1 MPSVRVRRSTYFNL
15 NDASPPPEPRPLT
28 TIFSSQPTTA
38 AGRRRAHTIDGA
50 QDTSRNAT
58 VAQEPTGDSSHEEFR
73 RTLFETTRS
82 RVQSQ
87 CVKPPRRPRLSFLEG
102 SPSTSRSPERRRP
115 RSAGSDMVTVEGAS
129 ADVRLPAQGTDQSL
143 IGSALSLTSTRQS
156 TNPFG
161 DEHHHDDIVEHLDV
175 IDPQV
180 GTVANLT
187 NAANAIIVPPITGY
201 PKFRKPIVTLDDGP
215 RDPET
220 ASHHEDA
227 LDRHVED
234 VMRRRARF
242 KRIMKGVWSFL
253 KTPIGVLTAIYGFL
267 VVFWG
272 AAIVLFLA
280 RIINL
285 HNNNLQ
291 NYWIELSSQ
300 VTNGLFTVTGIG
312 LIPQR
317 TLDTYRILKIWRY
330 KRLTRKL
337 RKRAGLPTLF
347 DEDDLPDPN
356 YDPNYVHVL
365 TPKQQTDLQRQQ
377 RKFAH
382 SQTWYRAH
390 GTETHRAFPINMAL
404 LICLFN
410 DGNSIFQIFLC
421 GTMWG
426 LNRFERPAWTTGCLI
441 PLSFLCGIASAVFIW
456 RGGERT
462 KRVEEVRERLRAA
475 LGKDKPFVPSEKEP
489 SVVAPSSRSANGESP
504 TPDMPRASSPGDAST
519 LHVDT
524 QKGGTVGSQDGHTP
538 AGKASPTNTEADSP
552 TGTWGTSP
560 TNTGGDSPTNTGGD
574 SPTST
579 EGDSPKVPS
588 ISVLGEQITVSP
600 GEKEVMVTHTEKEG

>member
-15 NDASPPPEPRPLT
+15 NDASPQPEPRPLT
-28 TIFSSQPTTA
+28 TIFSSQPSSA
-38 AGRRRAHTIDGA
+38 PGRRRAHTIDGA

-58 VAQEPTGDSSHEEFR
+58 VTQEPTGDSSHEEFR

-175 IDPQV
+175 I
-180 GTVANLT
+180 GA
-187 NAANAIIVPPITGY
+187 PPITGY

-215 RDPET
+215 RDLET

-253 KTPIGVLTAIYGFL
+253 KTPIYGFL

-390 GTETHRAFPINMAL
+390 GTETHRTYSMAL

-462 KRVEEVRERLRAA
+462 KRVEEVRERLRVA
-475 LGKDKPFVPSEKEP
+475 LGKDNPFVPSEKEP

-524 QKGGTVGSQDGHTP
+524 QKGGTAGSQDGHTP
-538 AGKASPTNTEADSP
+538 AGKASPTNTDADSP
-552 TGTWGTSP
+552 TGTWGA
-560 TNTGGDSPTNTGGD
+560 SPTNTGGD

-600 GEKEVMVTHTEKEG
+600 GEKEVTVTHTEKQG

>member
-15 NDASPPPEPRPLT
+15 NDASPQPEPRPLA
-28 TIFSSQPTTA
+28 TIFSQPSTIP
-38 AGRRRAHTIDGA
+38 GRRRAHTLDGTA
-50 QDTSRNAT
+50 DTSRHANVSQNSA
-58 VAQEPTGDSSHEEFR
+58 GDSSQDDFR
-73 RTLFETTRS
+73 RTLFETTGS

-87 CVKPPRRPRLSFLEG
+87 CVKPPRRPRFSFVEG
-102 SPSTSRSPERRRP
+102 SPSASRSPERRRP
-115 RSAGSDMVTVEGAS
+115 RSAGSEMVTVEGAS
-129 ADVRLPAQGTDQSL
+129 ADVRLHAQGADPSL

-156 TNPFG
+156 ANPFG
-161 DEHHHDDIVEHLDV
+161 DEQHHHDDIVEHLDV

-187 NAANAIIVPPITGY
+187 NAANAIIIPPISGY
-201 PKFRKPIVTLDDGP
+201 PRFRKPIVTLDDGP
-215 RDPET
+215 RDLET

-253 KTPIGVLTAIYGFL
+253 KTPIGVVTAIYGFL

-285 HNNNLQ
+285 HNSNLQ

-347 DEDDLPDPN
+347 DEDDLPDPT
-356 YDPNYVHVL
+356 YDSNYVHVL
-365 TPKQQTDLQRQQ
+365 TPKQQADLHRQQ
-377 RKFAH
+377 VKFHH

-390 GTETHRAFPINMAL
+390 GSETHRVWFPFNMAL

-462 KRVEEVRERLRAA
+462 KRVEEVRERLRLA
-475 LGKDKPFVPSEKEP
+475 LGKEDPFAPSEKAGP
-489 SVVAPSSRSANGESP
+489 TAGTADTARIVAA
-504 TPDMPRASSPGDAST
+504 DAPRASSPGDAST
-519 LHVDT
+519 LRMDASALHVDT
-524 QKGGTVGSQDGHTP
+524 TKGQASSTAGSLKDGE
-538 AGKASPTNTEADSP
+538 GERK
-552 TGTWGTSP
+552 G
-560 TNTGGDSPTNTGGD
+560 

-579 EGDSPKVPS
+579 EGEGPSATVQGDSS
-588 ISVLGEQITVSP
+588 SCLGEQVTVSLEDKDVVVTR
-600 GEKEVMVTHTEKEG
+600 GEEVVAEVNEKEVA

>member
-15 NDASPPPEPRPLT
+15 NDSSPQPEPRPLT
-28 TIFSSQPTTA
+28 TIFSSQPSSA
-38 AGRRRAHTIDGA
+38 PGRRRAHTIDGA

-58 VAQEPTGDSSHEEFR
+58 VIQGPTGDSSQDEFR

-102 SPSTSRSPERRRP
+102 SASTSRSPERRRP
-115 RSAGSDMVTVEGAS
+115 RSAGSEMVTVEGAS

-156 TNPFG
+156 ADPFG
-161 DEHHHDDIVEHLDV
+161 DQHHHDNIVEHLDV

-347 DEDDLPDPN
+347 DEDDLPDPD

-365 TPKQQTDLQRQQ
+365 TPKQQADLQRQQ

-475 LGKDKPFVPSEKEP
+475 LGKDNPFVPSEKEP
-489 SVVAPSSRSANGESP
+489 SVVAPSSQSANGEGATS
-504 TPDMPRASSPGDAST
+504 DMPRATSPGDAST

-524 QKGGTVGSQDGHTP
+524 QKGGTTGSHD
-538 AGKASPTNTEADSP
+538 GKASPTNTEDNSP
-552 TGTWGTSP
+552 TGTWGASP
-560 TNTGGDSPTNTGGD
+560 TSIGGDSPTC
-574 SPTST
+574 T

-588 ISVLGEQITVSP
+588 ISVLGEQITVCP
-600 GEKEVMVTHTEKEG
+600 GEKDITLTHTEKEV